1 MPIVVVRADAPI
13 PGNVLPRLVDGTP
26 LTESE
31 AADLYRS
38 ALRDVSEAVAGSGAD
53 LLVTYRERA
62 DLEESAETLVRD
74 AVTPAL
80 QTPEAVRFEPEIGS
94 TPAARI
100 GNTVTHLFESE
111 GASSVAI
118 LDPTAVLAAR
128 PRIDQASMQ
137 LRRNDLVLGPAANG
151 EFFYAGFSEPI
162 DFGGIDGRPDLG
174 TLVDR
179 ASDEDFAITTVEMAP
194 TLRTPA
200 QLRST
205 VPLLL
210 ARRRAGNPVP
220 VRTVARLEE
229 FGFGTVR
236 RENGDVSLERS

>member
-13 PGNVLPRLVDGTP
+13 PGNVLPRLVEGTP

-53 LLVTYRERA
+53 LLVTYRERNGV
-62 DLEESAETLVRD
+62 DQDVETLLRD
-74 AVTPAL
+74 VVTPAL
-80 QTPEAVRFEPEIGS
+80 ASPDAVRFEPEVGS

-100 GNTVTHLFESE
+100 GNTVTHLLESE
-111 GASSVAI
+111 GASSAAV

-128 PRIDQASMQ
+128 PRLDQASMQ

-162 DFGGIDGRPDLG
+162 DFGGIDGRPDIE
-174 TLVDR
+174 TLVER
-179 ASDEDFAITTVEMAP
+179 ASDAGLAVTTVEMAP
-194 TLRTPA
+194 TLRTPV
-200 QLRST
+200 QLQSALPILRT
-205 VPLLL
+205 
-210 ARRRAGNPVP
+210 RREAGDPVP

-229 FGFGTVR
+229 LGLRTVEN
-236 RENGDVSLERS
+236 ENGEIRIKRS

>member
-13 PGNVLPRLVDGTP
+13 PGNVLPRLVEGTP
-26 LTESE
+26 LTASD
-31 AADLYRS
+31 AADLYQS

-62 DLEESAETLVRD
+62 DRDEDVETLVKE

-80 QTPEAVRFEPEIGS
+80 ASPDAVRFEPEVGS
-94 TPAARI
+94 SPAARI
-100 GNTVTHLFESE
+100 GNTVTHLLESE
-111 GASSVAI
+111 GVASVAI

-128 PRIDQASMQ
+128 PRLDQASMQ

-162 DFGGIDGRPDLG
+162 DFGGIDGRPDLE
-174 TLVDR
+174 TLVER
-179 ASDEDFAITTVEMAP
+179 ANDADLAITTVEMAP

-200 QLRST
+200 QLQSGLPILRT
-205 VPLLL
+205 
-210 ARRRAGNPVP
+210 RRKAGDPVP

-229 FGFGTVR
+229 LGLRAVEN
-236 RENGDVSLERS
+236 ENGDSRFEQA

>member
-13 PGNVLPRLVDGTP
+13 PGTVLPALVEGTP
-26 LTESE
+26 LTETE
-31 AADLYRS
+31 AADLYQS
-38 ALRDVSEAVAGSGAD
+38 ALRDVSEAVVGSGAD
-53 LLVTYRERA
+53 LLVTYREAGGVDEDVEAR
-62 DLEESAETLVRD
+62 VRD
-74 AVTPAL
+74 VVTSAVESPD
-80 QTPEAVRFEPEIGS
+80 AVRFEPDVGS

-100 GNTVTHLFESE
+100 GNTVTHLLESE

-151 EFFYAGFSEPI
+151 EFFYAGFSQPI
-162 DFGGIDGRPDLG
+162 DFSGIDGRPDLE
-174 TLVDR
+174 TLVAR
-179 ASDEDFAITTVEMAP
+179 ASDEDLAITTVEMAP

-200 QLRST
+200 QLRSA
-205 VPLLL
+205 VPIL
-210 ARRRAGNPVP
+210 RTRRAADNPVP

-229 FGFGTVR
+229 LGLRSVKNEDGEISF
-236 RENGDVSLERS
+236 ERA